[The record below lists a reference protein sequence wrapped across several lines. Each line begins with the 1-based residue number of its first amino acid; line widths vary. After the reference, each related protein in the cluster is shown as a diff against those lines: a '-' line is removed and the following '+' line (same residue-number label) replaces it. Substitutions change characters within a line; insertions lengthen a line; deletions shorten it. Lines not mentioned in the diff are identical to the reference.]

1 MGFIANIQVL
11 RAVAAL
17 AVVVFH
23 ARNLTPIGSRLSFDF
38 GNAGVD
44 IFFVMSGFIIA
55 HVTNRSAPPSVRSF
69 IVRRAVRV
77 VPLYWLLTLFVF
89 AGGLIAPGLA
99 GAGGVPGF
107 ADLIRSLTFVPYWN
121 DAGAMLPVLFM
132 GWTLNYEVFFY
143 FVFALAL
150 PIPQSRLRL
159 LAISLV
165 LIVLV
170 LAGRLLHPT
179 SAPLVTY
186 TDPLLLEFVAGM
198 WLSQLYIAQLDVGM
212 PERANFPAL
221 SLSALVTLATGFAV
235 ILFKDELWPHAPR
248 ILAWGAPAVLIV
260 GSALV
265 LDRLSLKLTS
275 QPLMLLGDASYSLY
289 LTHPLVIKAVAL
301 AYRRLDIASSGVHLV
316 MTLAACALC
325 IVVAVLVHLFIERPL
340 MNALRRLMLP
350 QPAPS
355 KKLPLGALS
364 R

>member
-23 ARNLTPIGSRLSFDF
+23 ARNLTPIGSWVSFDF

-55 HVTNRSAPPSVRSF
+55 HVTNRSTPLTVRSF
-69 IVRRAVRV
+69 LVRRAVRV
-77 VPLYWLLTLFVF
+77 VPLYWLLTLCVF
-89 AGGLIAPGLA
+89 TGGLIAPGLA
-99 GAGGVPGF
+99 GTGGVPVF
-107 ADLIRSLTFVPYWN
+107 ADLIRSLAFVPYWN
-121 DAGAMLPVLFM
+121 QAGAMLPVLFM

-143 FVFALAL
+143 FAFALAL
-150 PIPQSRLRL
+150 PIRRGRLRL

-165 LIVLV
+165 LVALV
-170 LAGRLLHPT
+170 LAGRLWHPA

-186 TDPLLLEFVAGM
+186 TDPLLMEFVAGM
-198 WLSQLYIAQLDVGM
+198 WLSQLYAAM
-212 PERANFPAL
+212 PPRANPRPVL
-221 SLSALVTLATGFAV
+221 LSAVVALATGFAV
-235 ILFKDELWPHAPR
+235 ILFKDDLWPHAPR

-260 GSALV
+260 GTALA
-265 LDRLSLKLTS
+265 LDRLGLKLSS

-289 LTHPLVIKAVAL
+289 LTHPLVIKAVTL
-301 AYRRLDIASSGVHLV
+301 VYRRLDIASSGVHLV
-316 MTLAACALC
+316 MMLAACALC
-325 IVVAVLVHLFIERPL
+325 IIVAVLVHLFIERPL
-340 MNALRRLMLP
+340 MNALRRLLLP

-355 KKLPLGALS
+355 KKLPLATLS